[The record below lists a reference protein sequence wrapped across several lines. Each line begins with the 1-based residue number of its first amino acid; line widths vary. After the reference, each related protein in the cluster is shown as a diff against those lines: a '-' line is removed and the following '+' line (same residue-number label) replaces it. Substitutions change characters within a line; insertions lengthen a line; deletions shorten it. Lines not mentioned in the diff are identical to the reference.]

1 MFSKKIN
8 AAMHDHRKKKYF
20 SFVSLIYL
28 IIGFLS
34 FSVSGIAQITQP
46 HRYERQ
52 QKNSDEYFT
61 IIPLKEEGLA
71 LFRELNKYNS
81 GNKTWELILLD
92 TALQEKSSLNLE
104 IKDRNKMI
112 GYEYATGHLYF
123 LFRTG
128 ETTKNDFE
136 LIDIDLKGSEAGRYQ
151 FKPDLDFKLT
161 HFVKAGSNFA
171 FGGYVNNEPAIVLF
185 ELPDNRIR
193 VIPGFFQKDTE
204 LVDLRTNQN
213 KTFNTVLA
221 DRGSKENRKL
231 VFRTFDETG
240 KQLLEDIVPID
251 EQKTLQTGITSGLE
265 REDLAILG
273 TWGER
278 NSKQSIGFYFMTVDP
293 FNEQQIKYI
302 DFGQLSHYTDYLN
315 PKRAERIKLNSQTD
329 AKEGKVPN
337 FTSYVMP
344 FKLTEYKDGFLLLAE
359 VYTPISNINPYY
371 SNPYY
376 YNPYYS
382 PYGLSPYGGFYYPGM
397 SRMYRPYSYGSNV
410 RNVDEIKTSQTVVL
424 SFDAKGKVSWDQSIK
439 IDDIKMPGVEQVADF
454 YLSKDSIFFLYK
466 KESELKT
473 KAVALPDGAGAESTE
488 KIRTSEHGDV
498 IRSEKELEGGVRQWV
513 GNSFY
518 VWGYHTLKNSNK
530 EERVRDVFYINKVVF
545 K

>member
-1 MFSKKIN
+1 MYDIPKKNYSPLLHFIFITIVFLGL
-8 AAMHDHRKKKYF
+8 AI
-20 SFVSLIYL
+20 S
-28 IIGFLS
+28 GF
-34 FSVSGIAQITQP
+34 AQITQP
-46 HRYERQ
+46 HRYEKE
-52 QKNSDEYFT
+52 QKGSDEYFT

-71 LFRELNKYNS
+71 LFRELSKYNA

-92 TALQEKSSLNLE
+92 TALQEKNLLNLE
-104 IKDRNKMI
+104 IKDRYKMM
-112 GYEYATGHLYF
+112 GYEYTPGHLYL

-136 LIDIDLKGSEAGRYQ
+136 LIDIDLKGSEAGRHQ

-161 HFVKAGSNFA
+161 HFIKAGGNFV
-171 FGGYVNNEPAIVLF
+171 FGGYVNNEPAIVLY
-185 ELPDNRIR
+185 ELPDKRIR

-204 LVDLRTNQN
+204 LVDLRANQN
-213 KTFNTVLA
+213 NTFNTVLV

-231 VFRTFDETG
+231 VFRTFDEAG

-251 EQKTLQTGITSGLE
+251 EQKTLQTGLTSGLE

-293 FNEQQIKYI
+293 FNEQAIKYI
-302 DFGQLSHYTDYLN
+302 DYGQLEHFTDYLSA
-315 PKRAERIKLNSQTD
+315 KRAERIKSNSQND
-329 AKEGKVPN
+329 AKEGKIPN

-359 VYTPISNINPYY
+359 VYSPISNISPYY

-382 PYGLSPYGGFYYPGM
+382 PYGLYPYGGFYYPGM
-397 SRMYRPYSYGSNV
+397 NRMYRPYSYGNNA

-424 SFDAKGKVSWDQSIK
+424 SFDAKGKVSWDRSMK
-439 IDDIKMPGVEQVADF
+439 IDEIKMPGVEQVADF
-454 YLSKDSIFFLYK
+454 CLYNDSIYFVYK
-466 KESELKT
+466 KESELKIKSVVLT
-473 KAVALPDGAGAESTE
+473 DNMGNESTE
-488 KIRTSEHGDV
+488 KIRTSSPNDI

-518 VWGYHTLKNSNK
+518 VWGYHTLRNANK
-530 EERVRDVFYINKVVF
+530 EDRVRDVFYINKVVV